1 MDNLDWNDLRYVL
14 AAVRNGSAAAAARS
28 LRISHATVLR
38 RLQEIELGFGLKI
51 FGRTSSGHELTKE
64 GRVIF
69 ELAEFVEAQVTHTRR
84 LVDAQGSEM
93 DGEIR
98 FTTTDA
104 LFTAAVMPLLASFH
118 LRFPAVKVRTSVGS
132 AVLDIEK
139 READIALR
147 PSVEPP
153 DSLVG
158 LRLCRLDFSVYASPI
173 YLSQNAATPPA
184 EMAWL
189 MPDESLSRTPIF
201 RSEGQPGTFARAAC
215 IQLLRRASAGR
226 GSRSRGRRA
235 AEVSRARIEVAG
247 RRDQHSAV
255 GVHRSVAADPSQF
268 APHAARAG
276 LHGPHCAGDSRAAHG
291 VRIER
296 RLSLGSAAKRPAF
309 WCTRCTKHVPHD
321 GNHVIAS
328 APQKAA
334 PRPSSPRQH
343 RS

>member
-153 DSLVG
+153 D
-158 LRLCRLDFSVYASPI
+158 ASPI

-201 RSEGQPGTFARAAC
+201 RWLKDSLAPSHVLHAFNSFVALRQAAEAD
-215 IQLLRRASAGR
+215 LGAAALPRFLGRASKLLVAVT
-226 GSRSRGRRA
+226 SIPRSASTDLWLLTHPNLRHTRRVQA
-235 AEVSRARIEVAG
+235 FMDHIAQGIRAQRTAFES
-247 RRDQHSAV
+247 SA
-255 GVHRSVAADPSQF
+255 D
-268 APHAARAG
+268 
-276 LHGPHCAGDSRAAHG
+276 
-291 VRIER
+291 
-296 RLSLGSAAKRPAF
+296 
-309 WCTRCTKHVPHD
+309 
-321 GNHVIAS
+321 
-328 APQKAA
+328 
-334 PRPSSPRQH
+334 
-343 RS
+343 

>member
-14 AAVRNGSAAAAARS
+14 AVVRNGSAAAAARS

-64 GRVIF
+64 GQVIF

-147 PSVEPP
+147 PSIEPP

-173 YLSQNAATPPA
+173 YLSQNAAMPTA

-201 RSEGQPGTFARAAC
+201 RWLKDSLAPSHVLHAFNSFVALRQAAEAD
-215 IQLLRRASAGR
+215 LGATALPRFLGRASKLLVAVT
-226 GSRSRGRRA
+226 SIPRSASTDLWLLTHPNLRHTRRVQA
-235 AEVSRARIEVAG
+235 FMDHIAQGIRAQRTAFES
-247 RRDQHSAV
+247 SA
-255 GVHRSVAADPSQF
+255 D
-268 APHAARAG
+268 
-276 LHGPHCAGDSRAAHG
+276 
-291 VRIER
+291 
-296 RLSLGSAAKRPAF
+296 
-309 WCTRCTKHVPHD
+309 
-321 GNHVIAS
+321 
-328 APQKAA
+328 
-334 PRPSSPRQH
+334 
-343 RS
+343 